1 MFKMF
6 DEKYDNYNV
15 ISKMVLKGTLDE
27 SSLSTAFFSK
37 ENIEHVQILIKN
49 CVFKA
54 SNGGIILE
62 VDQDLTDLIIL
73 MRSVYFEYGKFLP
86 LNINDQVKELNKLV
100 LKNIVPNMITE
111 IKQNQ
116 EYLRVIESP
125 LVPIPL
131 PLNLNDGKRSLPSL
145 DFLK

>member
-1 MFKMF
+1 MF
-6 DEKYDNYNV
+6 DEKYDNYNF
-15 ISKMVLKGTLDE
+15 ISKMVLKGTIDE

-37 ENIEHVQILIKN
+37 KNIEHVQVLIKN

-54 SNGGIILE
+54 SHGGIILE

-131 PLNLNDGKRSLPSL
+131 PLNLNDGRRSLPSF
-145 DFLK
+145 DFFK